1 MAGVESMTYLGKEVL
16 MEGTRQELIDHMLVL
31 LVEIHFLKSRIEP
44 HDCGHIH
51 TTISTLECRVKELK
65 DQLSEENKVIS

>member
-1 MAGVESMTYLGKEVL
+1 MTYLGKEVL

-31 LVEIHFLKSRIEP
+31 LAEIHFLKSRIEP

-51 TTISTLECRVKELK
+51 TTISTLEYRVKELK